1 MTDIYE
7 IWQRFEKSK
16 QYMQEKNILTKTE
29 KNWLMYIGRQWEA
42 CRNSE
47 GMEDLPSMN
56 FIKPTVKYKVS
67 SIAATT
73 VTALFSDLNGER
85 MIPVGSHLDENGVEV
100 PTEVPTS
107 EIVSKMNDLFSISW
121 EKGKN
126 KRTSKRG
133 LTHAAVQGDSYLGW
147 LEGGESRG

>member
-7 IWQRFEKSK
+7 IWQRYEKSK
-16 QYMQEKNILTKTE
+16 EYMQRKGLLTKTE
-29 KNWLMYIGRQWEA
+29 KNWKMYIGRQWEA
-42 CRNSE
+42 VNDSE

-85 MIPVGSHLDENGVEV
+85 EV
-100 PTEVPTS
+100 PTGETQLDPMTGVEMPITVS
-107 EIVSKMNDLFSISW
+107 TAEIVNKMNDLFSISW
-121 EKGKN
+121 
-126 KRTSKRG
+126 
-133 LTHAAVQGDSYLGW
+133 
-147 LEGGESRG
+147 